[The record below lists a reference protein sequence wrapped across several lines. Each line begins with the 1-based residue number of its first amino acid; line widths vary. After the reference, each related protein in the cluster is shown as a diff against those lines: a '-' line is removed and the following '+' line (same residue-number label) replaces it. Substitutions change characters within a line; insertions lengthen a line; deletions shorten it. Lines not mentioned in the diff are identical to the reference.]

1 MLTETCCGGK
11 GLLLETPLMAWISK
25 VYGVWAHRLLMETRH
40 SVKPSCL
47 GTNSTLSSQREQ
59 LRRSALHFLQM
70 MLYVTSSLPPVSLGG
85 CHSRMIDV
93 SFTMEITF
101 RGPDGTPVGRQ
112 EKSSEAERKVRDQQL
127 SRLPLVPTQPQH
139 THCSSSPVLHIQ
151 IQHRGNIRRITCPQI
166 PFTLL
171 LLWIAFFWL
180 GMPKERKV

>member
-1 MLTETCCGGK
+1 MKSQPQRQIYTSKPPDSPAWFVVMLTETCCGGK

-59 LRRSALHFLQM
+59 LRRSARHFLQM

-93 SFTMEITF
+93 SFTMEMTF

-112 EKSSEAERKVRDQQL
+112 RKVQ
-127 SRLPLVPTQPQH
+127 
-139 THCSSSPVLHIQ
+139 
-151 IQHRGNIRRITCPQI
+151 
-166 PFTLL
+166 
-171 LLWIAFFWL
+171 
-180 GMPKERKV
+180 